1 VRETFELSLNMERE
15 DLPKVETKVEKEVE
29 AEKSDEE
36 HNNDREG
43 KFKCNFKL
51 NTLNSPFLVW
61 GLGFW
66 LEILNIKFL
75 NPR

>member
-51 NTLNSPFLVW
+51 NAQNSPLSVYL
-61 GLGFW
+61 LGIW
-66 LEILNIKFL
+66 LEILNIK
-75 NPR
+75 P